1 MLSVNE
7 TFKCIHLKAPVK
19 SEINM
24 FIFQQTDSAMV
35 RESSWAY
42 LKEITQHNTKTV
54 YKFITVFNLCLSLC
68 SQKLSKNVDFTL
80 FSVHDLIHT
89 VFYGSMFCRITSHC
103 TSKGSVC
110 HCTVHDDVALRLRL
124 HLGKQILYLVS
135 EYLVSKYL
143 SLEGVTAVS
152 V

>member
-1 MLSVNE
+1 MGI
-7 TFKCIHLKAPVK
+7 FKRNNL
-19 SEINM
+19 
-24 FIFQQTDSAMV
+24 
-35 RESSWAY
+35 
-42 LKEITQHNTKTV
+42 TQHNTKTV